1 MNNKKIGM
9 FGGTFNPPHVGHLL
23 IGRNVMKE
31 FNLNKIIFIPA
42 YIPPHKQTNSVI
54 DAKHRLKMVEL
65 MIENEPGFLVS
76 DFEIKKQEVSYTI
89 DTMRYFISDFP
100 DKEFYFIVGSDN
112 FYYIETW
119 KDYKNLLNIMN
130 FIIYLRRNFTKEK
143 ILEKHKGIIN
153 DRIFWSKSDYIDVS
167 SSEIRTRIKNGE
179 NCIEDVGEKV
189 WDYILK
195 NKLYK

>member
-89 DTMRYFISDFP
+89 DTMRYFISEFP

-143 ILEKHKGIIN
+143 ILEKYKGIIN

-179 NCIEDVGEKV
+179 NCI
-189 WDYILK
+189 
-195 NKLYK
+195 

>member
-1 MNNKKIGM
+1 VNNKKIGM

-89 DTMRYFISDFP
+89 DTMRYFISEFP

-143 ILEKHKGIIN
+143 ILEKYKGIIN